1 MHLTVHIGTHFT
13 PTLSNGITLHRL
25 SSGGSG
31 GSGSG
36 LAVAVSMKPP
46 IFSAAPLC
54 ILVSDVRIG
63 VEGEPG
69 AEVAQH
75 TGQGLYIHAA
85 GGAIVAKVC
94 RRSWKRTCS
103 SIPAFA
109 SSFRLIL
116 DTASGLQ

>member
-1 MHLTVHIGTHFT
+1 MPSFMVYGFIKTASGMKTGDGCIWVSFSMRSSISWTFSTSCEYILSGCILTFHMEIPGY

-54 ILVSDVRIG
+54 ISLVMCV
-63 VEGEPG
+63 
-69 AEVAQH
+69 
-75 TGQGLYIHAA
+75 
-85 GGAIVAKVC
+85 
-94 RRSWKRTCS
+94 
-103 SIPAFA
+103 
-109 SSFRLIL
+109 
-116 DTASGLQ
+116 

>member
-1 MHLTVHIGTHFT
+1 MQIPLPRQRIPLLLLQSPRIDDEADPIIRCGKYETQSECIPCGCTLTVHIGTLFH

-54 ILVSDVRIG
+54 ISLVMCV
-63 VEGEPG
+63 
-69 AEVAQH
+69 
-75 TGQGLYIHAA
+75 
-85 GGAIVAKVC
+85 
-94 RRSWKRTCS
+94 
-103 SIPAFA
+103 
-109 SSFRLIL
+109 
-116 DTASGLQ
+116 